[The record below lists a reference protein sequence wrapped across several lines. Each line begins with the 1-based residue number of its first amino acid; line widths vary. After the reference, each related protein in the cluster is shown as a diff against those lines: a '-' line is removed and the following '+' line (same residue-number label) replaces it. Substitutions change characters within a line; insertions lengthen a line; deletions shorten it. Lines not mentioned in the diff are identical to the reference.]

1 MRFAMKKSSKSVLDP
16 LLIQTLAGATP
27 PVEPAPDSRARIRQ
41 QIFQRLHAKTPPDY
55 LFVHSHEGEWTRLM
69 RGVEL
74 KMLRQDEQSRSYL
87 LRMAP
92 GARVPPHPHP
102 LDEEC
107 LVLEG
112 SATVNGVECGVGD
125 YHLAREGNPHD
136 WLTSKQGCVLFIRGA
151 VDSHA
156 HHAG

>member
-1 MRFAMKKSSKSVLDP
+1 MKKLSKSALDP
-16 LLIQTLAGATP
+16 AIIDALAGVTP
-27 PVEPAPDSRARIRQ
+27 PVVPTPDAEARMRHQ
-41 QIFQRLHAKTPPDY
+41 LFQRVHAATSKAPDY
-55 LFVHSHEGEWTRLM
+55 LFVHSHQGEWTRLM

-74 KMLRQDEQSRSYL
+74 KLLRQDERSRSYL

-92 GARVPPHPHP
+92 GARIPPHAHP
-102 LDEEC
+102 RDEEC

-125 YHLAREGNPHD
+125 YHLARQGSPHD

-156 HHAG
+156 PHTG

>member
-1 MRFAMKKSSKSVLDP
+1 MKKSSKPVLDP
-16 LLIQTLAGATP
+16 LLVDALAVATP
-27 PVEPAPDSRARIRQ
+27 PVEPAPDVEARIRQ
-41 QIFQRLHAKTPPDY
+41 QLFRRLHVKTPDY

-69 RGVEL
+69 RGVEFKL
-74 KMLRQDEQSRSYL
+74 LRQDERSRSYL

-92 GARVPPHPHP
+92 GARIPPHAHP

-125 YHLAREGNPHD
+125 YHLARQGNPHD

-151 VDSHA
+151 ADDHPRHA
-156 HHAG
+156 E

>member
-1 MRFAMKKSSKSVLDP
+1 MKKPVNSVLDSQ
-16 LLIQTLAGATP
+16 LIHALAEASLP
-27 PVEPAPDSRARIRQ
+27 IEPDADAALRIREQ
-41 QIFQRLHAKTPPDY
+41 LFQRVHAKLPDY
-55 LFVHSHEGEWTRLM
+55 LFVHSHEGEWVGLT

-74 KMLRQDEQSRSYL
+74 KLLRQDDRSRSFL

-92 GARVPPHPHP
+92 GARIPPHEHP

-125 YHLAREGNPHD
+125 YHLARQGNPHD
-136 WLTSKQGCVLFIRGA
+136 WLTSEQGCLLFIRGA
-151 VDSHA
+151 SDQHA
-156 HHAG
+156 HPGR